1 MKITPIL
8 MSKLMI
14 TRFTRNLLVGLSI
27 SFIAV
32 FGTADAQ
39 SVKIPFDQNWKEQG
53 FMRLFSN
60 EYDLQDQQLD
70 IISDG
75 TVSVLWRPVD
85 AAQERTKQASWDWS
99 VTKGVGPTDLTARG
113 GDDRNLA
120 MYFVFVDPE
129 TAQQLNRTSARKLL
143 SNPKAKALIYVWGGI
158 HPNGSLLPSP
168 YAPGLKT
175 KILRTVE
182 TGNFSET
189 VNIDQDFVAAFGNTP
204 KTLVG
209 LAVSADSDDTDGFI
223 SGSIRDLSLQ

>member
-1 MKITPIL
+1 MKITPAL
-8 MSKLMI
+8 MSKLVI
-14 TRFTRNLLVGLSI
+14 NRFIRHFLLGVSTSL
-27 SFIAV
+27 IAV
-32 FGTADAQ
+32 SGTANAQ

-60 EYDLQDQQLD
+60 EYDLQDQQVN

-120 MYFVFVDPE
+120 MYFVFVDPQS
-129 TAQQLNRTSARKLL
+129 AKQLKRTSARKLL
-143 SNPKAKALIYVWGGI
+143 SNPNAKALIYVWGGI
-158 HPNGSLLPSP
+158 HPNGSMLQSP

-175 KILRTVE
+175 KVLRTGE

-189 VNIDQDFVAAFGNTP
+189 VNIDQDFVTAFGNTP

-223 SGSIRDLSLQ
+223 SGSISDLSLQ